1 MRVVFLGTADF
12 AIPSL
17 ESLYQAKDIELLAL
31 VCQADKPVGRK
42 KIITAP
48 ATKSFCLEQGY
59 DIAIFQP
66 EKISSD
72 ENFIAEIKKLK
83 PDLLITAAYGQILR
97 QNILDLAPRG
107 VINLHASLLPEFRGP
122 APINWMIIHGEK
134 EVGVTTM
141 QTDLGVDTGD
151 ILLKA
156 ATELADDESAV
167 DLGKRLSQIGAEL
180 LLKTL
185 RDIDQIKPQKQELSG
200 IEPEK
205 ILAPFMDRNLGMID
219 FKQPYLELKS
229 ANKKQSDFLVRKR
242 ATAQNIYNL
251 FRGLSPWPGTAFY
264 HQDKKISLLDIKVS
278 GLTGEPGEIIA
289 TDKSKGSICIAC
301 QEASIEIFELKPEG
315 KNSMSALAWYNG
327 LK

>member
-17 ESLYQAKDIELLAL
+17 ESLYLAENIDLLAL

-42 KIITAP
+42 QIITAP

-59 DIAIFQP
+59 KLPIFQP

-72 ENFIAEIKKLK
+72 ENFIAEIKSLK

-97 QNILDLAPRG
+97 QNILDLAPLG
-107 VINLHASLLPEFRGP
+107 VINLHASLLPAFRGP

-134 EVGVTTM
+134 EVGVSTM

-156 ATELADDESAV
+156 KTELKDKETAAE
-167 DLGKRLSQIGAEL
+167 LTKRLALIGADL

-185 RDIDQIKPQKQELSG
+185 ADFKQIKPEQQNLDQV
-200 IEPEK
+200 EPEK
-205 ILAPFMDRNLGMID
+205 VLAPFMDRNLGMID

-229 ANKKQSDFLVRKR
+229 ANKKQSDFLVRKK
-242 ATAQNIYNL
+242 ATAKNIYNL
-251 FRGLSPWPGTAFY
+251 FRGLDPWPGTAFY
-264 HQDKKISLLDIKVS
+264 HQGKKISLLDLYYSELS
-278 GLTGEPGEIIA
+278 GKPGEIIS
-289 TDKSKGSICIAC
+289 TDKSRNSINIAC
-301 QEASIEIFELKPEG
+301 QEGSLEIFELKPEG
-315 KNSMSALAWYNG
+315 KKNMPALAWYNG
-327 LK
+327 VR